1 MAVNCRN
8 IAALTFRYS
17 YEAKGAFGIAEK
29 SGRVAADVSP
39 WLFYEVADVV
49 DGRAYSPRKR
59 SKESDQGDLKR
70 TPPSR
75 DERAKTRERRHTRK
89 IAPSFLPSSRL
100 IPTIV
105 MPRNTIAQTPSEL
118 ARNLP
123 SPSKGKSSMIAFV
136 MG

>member
-1 MAVNCRN
+1 MAWNCRN
-8 IAALTFRYS
+8 SAALTFRYS

-29 SGRVAADVSP
+29 RGRIAADVSP

-49 DGRAYSPRKR
+49 DGRPYRPRKGR
-59 SKESDQGDLKR
+59 EEIEQDDLR
-70 TPPSR
+70 RAPPSR
-75 DERAKTRERRHTRK
+75 DDRAKTRERRHTRK
-89 IAPSFLPSSRL
+89 MAPSFLPSSRL
-100 IPTIV
+100 
-105 MPRNTIAQTPSEL
+105 MPMMVTPRKTIAQTPRAL